1 MEKRNLDQVIQEVK
15 KIKFADP
22 VNKKSWII
30 EDTRFV
36 VDENMNI
43 NGVVSFTSW
52 RNLDQTLKNTYLK
65 DMFVISCW
73 VTTSEETFKK
83 KYLR

>member
-1 MEKRNLDQVIQEVK
+1 MPLKTLFLRK

-43 NGVVSFTSW
+43 NGVVSFTNG
-52 RNLDQTLKNTYLK
+52 RNLDQTLKNPYLK

-73 VTTSEETFKK
+73 TTTSEETFKK